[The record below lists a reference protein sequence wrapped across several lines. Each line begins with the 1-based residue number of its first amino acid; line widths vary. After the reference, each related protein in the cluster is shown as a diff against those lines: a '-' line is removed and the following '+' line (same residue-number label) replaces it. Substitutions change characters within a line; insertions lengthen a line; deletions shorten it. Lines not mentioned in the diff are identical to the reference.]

1 MALDRR
7 RVATIITVLVL
18 GAVLVWTVRREAP
31 EPPQPEDL
39 IWALIEAAQ
48 AGDVETYL
56 DCFGG
61 ALRTQLDNTVF
72 EMTPTGFSKYLRS
85 SSDPLT
91 GVAVYDVEVTDSDR
105 ATLTVEYVYRDATER
120 QRMQLEL
127 FRGGWKIVDLD
138 RSKRAKPLIPY
149 GAPAAPMPEPEPT
162 ESPTDV
168 EASGEQQMLPPG
180 ENER

>member
-7 RVATIITVLVL
+7 RIATIVTVLVL
-18 GAVLVWTVRREAP
+18 GAVLVWTTRREAP

-48 AGDVETYL
+48 TGEAEAYL
-56 DCFGG
+56 GCFGG
-61 ALRTQLDNTVF
+61 GLRTQLDNTVQ
-72 EMTPTGFSKYLRS
+72 EMTPTGFSEYLRS

-91 GVAVYDVEVTDSDR
+91 GVAVYDVEVTNSDR
-105 ATLTVEYVYRDATER
+105 ANLTVEYVYRDATER

-127 FRGGWKIVDLD
+127 FKGEWKIVDLD

-149 GAPAAPMPEPEPT
+149 GAPAAPMPEPT
-162 ESPTDV
+162 ETPTDV
-168 EASGEQQMLPPG
+168 EAIGEQQTLPPR